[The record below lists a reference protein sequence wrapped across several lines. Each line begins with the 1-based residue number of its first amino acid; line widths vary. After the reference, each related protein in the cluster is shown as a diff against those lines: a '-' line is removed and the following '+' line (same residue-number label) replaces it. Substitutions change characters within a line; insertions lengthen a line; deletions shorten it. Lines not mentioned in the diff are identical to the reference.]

1 MPIIGMFA
9 RVKAWSHA
17 VRVARKHVSNW
28 QSLVLKAV
36 SGSDGVFRS
45 RAGGTISCDAKSL
58 LRLIVRLEN
67 AWNHYGDVLKPVRFE
82 DGDVIIPDY
91 FGRDFRIPLKAEG
104 VAPPS
109 PFLKYYPF
117 DVGGEVVLDIGA
129 YLGDTPLMWLYKGA
143 KRVIA
148 VEPVPLHFQYLEKN
162 TAGLPVTCLN
172 ASLAVQLP
180 NVSSQEGSM
189 RYGLWDDAG
198 DDLLDVPVVQL
209 TELVERYGP
218 TVVKLNCEGC
228 EHYVLEQLS
237 QIPQLGVKKIAV
249 DFHEIR
255 GFDPYVS
262 LAFLEEKLGKA
273 NKTLEKRT
281 IDISGR
287 KVRFVKVYWLL

>member
-1 MPIIGMFA
+1 M
-9 RVKAWSHA
+9 
-17 VRVARKHVSNW
+17 
-28 QSLVLKAV
+28 
-36 SGSDGVFRS
+36 GSS
-45 RAGGTISCDAKSL
+45 K
-58 LRLIVRLEN
+58 
-67 AWNHYGDVLKPVRFE
+67 
-82 DGDVIIPDY
+82 
-91 FGRDFRIPLKAEG
+91 
-104 VAPPS
+104 
-109 PFLKYYPF
+109 
-117 DVGGEVVLDIGA
+117 
-129 YLGDTPLMWLYKGA
+129 
-143 KRVIA
+143 
-148 VEPVPLHFQYLEKN
+148 
-162 TAGLPVTCLN
+162 
-172 ASLAVQLP
+172 
-180 NVSSQEGSM
+180 
-189 RYGLWDDAG
+189 YGLWDDVSG
-198 DDLLDVPVVQL
+198 DLLDVPVVQL

>member
-1 MPIIGMFA
+1 MF
-9 RVKAWSHA
+9 VKKLTTWFNA
-17 VRVARKHVSNW
+17 VGVARKHSVDW
-28 QSLVLKAV
+28 LKLTIFAFL
-36 SGSDGVFRS
+36 GKNGVFRS
-45 RAGGTISCDAKSL
+45 RAGGTISCDAKTL

-67 AWNHYGDVLKPVRFE
+67 AWNHYGEVLKPVRFE

-104 VAPPS
+104 VRPPS
-109 PFLKYYPF
+109 AFLKDYPF
-117 DVGGEVVLDIGA
+117 NVGGEVVLDIGA

-143 KRVIA
+143 KSVIA

-180 NVSSQEGSM
+180 NVSSQEGSIK
-189 RYGLWDDAG
+189 YGLSDDAG

-249 DFHEIR
+249 QFHDI
-255 GFDPYVS
+255 GGHDAYAS
-262 LAFLEEKLGKA
+262 LAFLRDKFGEYYKTWEKSGMS
-273 NKTLEKRT
+273 N
-281 IDISGR
+281 SGR
-287 KVRFVKVYWLL
+287 VIRTVTVYWLL

>member
-1 MPIIGMFA
+1 MFA
-9 RVKAWSHA
+9 RIKAWSHA
-17 VRVARKHVSNW
+17 IGVARKHVSNW

-45 RAGGTISCDAKSL
+45 RAGGTISCDAKTL

-109 PFLKYYPF
+109 AFLKYYPF

-129 YLGDTPLMWLYKGA
+129 YFGDTPLMWLYKGA
-143 KRVIA
+143 KSVIA

-180 NVSSQEGSM
+180 NVSSQEGSIK
-189 RYGLWDDAG
+189 YGLWDDAG

-228 EHYVLEQLS
+228 EHYVLEELL

-249 DFHEIR
+249 QFHEIR

-273 NKTLEKRT
+273 NRT
-281 IDISGR
+281 VERRGKDLSGKEIR
-287 KVRFVKVYWLL
+287 VVTVYWLL